1 MGGAAIATKRLMQAL
16 RSDGLDATML
26 VRDKTSADPHV
37 VALPGR
43 FQQRFNFFAERAG
56 VWAANGFRRR
66 NLFVVDT
73 AAFGTNILRQTLV
86 QEADV
91 VHLNWINQGMMSLAS
106 VAQLLKAGKKVVWT
120 LHDMWPLTGIC
131 HHAEDCRGWLAS
143 CGNCPKLLRPAAQD
157 LSRQTFEKKMLTYG
171 SARLKIVACSNWL
184 ADLARQAPLLQAS
197 EVFSVPNAIDTQFFS
212 PGSKAEAR
220 AALGLPQDKRLILF
234 VAYRVTDEKKGIQHL
249 IEAANRLMATQPER
263 KADWGVVLAGRE
275 AAIAAERFPCAVYPQ
290 AYISQAEQMRLL
302 YRAADVL
309 AMPTLMDNL
318 PNTIAEGMACGLPCV
333 GFRVGGLPQMVDD
346 ALNGYLVPLADAEA
360 LARRLFD
367 VLTTSSYPQ
376 LSLNARR
383 KAESNYGAA
392 RVAARYR
399 AIYET
404 I

>member
-91 VHLNWINQGMMSLAS
+91 VHLNWINQGMMSLTS

-171 SARLKIVACSNWL
+171 AARLKIVACSN
-184 ADLARQAPLLQAS
+184 
-197 EVFSVPNAIDTQFFS
+197 
-212 PGSKAEAR
+212 
-220 AALGLPQDKRLILF
+220 
-234 VAYRVTDEKKGIQHL
+234 
-249 IEAANRLMATQPER
+249 
-263 KADWGVVLAGRE
+263 
-275 AAIAAERFPCAVYPQ
+275 
-290 AYISQAEQMRLL
+290 
-302 YRAADVL
+302 
-309 AMPTLMDNL
+309 
-318 PNTIAEGMACGLPCV
+318 
-333 GFRVGGLPQMVDD
+333 
-346 ALNGYLVPLADAEA
+346 
-360 LARRLFD
+360 
-367 VLTTSSYPQ
+367 
-376 LSLNARR
+376 
-383 KAESNYGAA
+383 
-392 RVAARYR
+392 
-399 AIYET
+399 
-404 I
+404 

>member
-1 MGGAAIATKRLMQAL
+1 M
-16 RSDGLDATML
+16 
-26 VRDKTSADPHV
+26 
-37 VALPGR
+37 
-43 FQQRFNFFAERAG
+43 
-56 VWAANGFRRR
+56 
-66 NLFVVDT
+66 
-73 AAFGTNILRQTLV
+73 
-86 QEADV
+86 
-91 VHLNWINQGMMSLAS
+91 
-106 VAQLLKAGKKVVWT
+106 
-120 LHDMWPLTGIC
+120 
-131 HHAEDCRGWLAS
+131 
-143 CGNCPKLLRPAAQD
+143 
-157 LSRQTFEKKMLTYG
+157 
-171 SARLKIVACSNWL
+171 
-184 ADLARQAPLLQAS
+184 
-197 EVFSVPNAIDTQFFS
+197 FSVPNAIDTQFFS
-212 PGSKAEAR
+212 PGSKADAR

-249 IEAANRLMATQPER
+249 IEAAKRLMAAQPER

-275 AAIAAERFPCAVYPQ
+275 AAIAAERFPCVVYPQ

-346 ALNGYLVPLADAEA
+346 DLNGYLVPLADAEA
-360 LARRLFD
+360 LARRLFE

-383 KAESNYGAA
+383 KAETNYGAA

-404 I
+404 S